1 MKKPSPTPRASH
13 VNSGTGVP
21 RDELAWPGT
30 RGRVLRTPKLHPEID
45 ERAVVTPYGGLALVE
60 QFCRTFKVAQ
70 TIDKAVHVLKQHQ
83 PFHESDHV
91 LSQVLSLYVG
101 GRTLE
106 DLSSIQHDEAVR
118 RMFGA
123 CRLPDPT
130 TAGDFLRR
138 FTPQSLTALR
148 SALDTIQEDVW
159 RKLARRQG
167 KRGKRPLAVI
177 YLDGHIKELYGSS
190 IEGADFSYTGK
201 WSYNALTVTMAGTG
215 ECVATRLRPG
225 NMRSSEGA
233 AAVLDEILPRLNEHF
248 EQILVVADSD
258 FDRSDVRMACLR
270 TGAYFAFVGR
280 EQSDRPEMADSIQ
293 QWRNFRT
300 RALRRAEQRRRRE
313 GHRSRERKPN
323 RKRQRARERK
333 FMELRLVRQFV
344 GETTFTPPKTNELLR
359 LIVRRQIIDRHEP
372 KQGTL
377 FAQFRDRY
385 IVSNIPASWSAEE
398 VIDATYERCDQENVI
413 EQLGSGLAM
422 WRMPV
427 KQFIGNEAWMEIARL
442 AWNMRAWIAQL
453 ALPEEAVRWEW
464 KRFRQAFVYLAAQV
478 VHGANQVWVR
488 FAGSHR
494 FAPMLLHAHQHL

>member
-1 MKKPSPTPRASH
+1 
-13 VNSGTGVP
+13 
-21 RDELAWPGT
+21 
-30 RGRVLRTPKLHPEID
+30 VLRTPKLHPEID
-45 ERAVVTPYGGLALVE
+45 ERAVATSYGGLALVE
-60 QFCRTFKVAQ
+60 QLCRSFKLAQ
-70 TIDKAVHVLKQHQ
+70 TIDRHVHVLKQHQ
-83 PFHESDHV
+83 PYHESDHI
-91 LSQVLSLYVG
+91 LAQALSLYVG
-101 GRTLE
+101 GHALE
-106 DLSSIQHDEAVR
+106 DLSSLQHDEAVR
-118 RMFGA
+118 RMLGA

-148 SALDTIQEDVW
+148 RALDTIQEGVW
-159 RKLARRQG
+159 RKLARRQS
-167 KRGKRPLAVI
+167 KRRGKRPLAVI
-177 YLDGHIKELYGSS
+177 YLDGHIKELYGSR
-190 IEGADFSYTGK
+190 IEGADFGYTGK
-201 WSYNALTVTMAGTG
+201 WSYNALTVTLAGTG
-215 ECVATRLRPG
+215 ECIATRLRSG

-233 AAVLDEILPRLNEHF
+233 AAVLDEVLPRLREHF

-258 FDRSDVRMACLR
+258 FDRSDVRKACLDAE
-270 TGAYFAFVGR
+270 AYFAFVGR
-280 EQSDRPEMADSIQ
+280 EQSDRPELADSIR

-300 RALRRAEQRRRRE
+300 RAARQAEQRRRRE
-313 GHRSRERKPN
+313 GHRCRKRKPN

-333 FMELRLVRQFV
+333 FVELSLVRQFV
-344 GETTFTPPKTNELLR
+344 GETTFAPPKTNERLR

-372 KQGTL
+372 KQGML

-453 ALPEEAVRWEW
+453 ALPAEAVRWEW

-478 VHGANQVWVR
+478 VHHGNQVLVR